1 MFNQVTRTLSLVAF
15 SAAVTIGAFA
25 QAAGGTSTAAA
36 TPAAGPAA
44 SAPATTAG
52 PVPTKVG
59 VINIRAVIG
68 ATNEGRRD
76 FEALTKKF
84 EPKSKEIEGLRTEVE
99 TLKGQLQNQQDKL
112 NDAERTTRVRTL
124 EQKQK
129 ALERNVED
137 ARSDFEKEQN
147 ELVQRIGTK
156 LMQVVD
162 SYAKQNN
169 LAMVVDASGDGAVL
183 WASEKVN
190 ISQPV
195 LDLYNQQSGV
205 PAPAANAPS
214 AQRPPTAAPP
224 KKPTTTNP
232 PKPTSNQPK

>member
-1 MFNQVTRTLSLVAF
+1 MLNKVTKTLSLVAL
-15 SAAVTIGAFA
+15 SAVAFA
-25 QAAGGTSTAAA
+25 QAGGT
-36 TPAAGPAA
+36 AAGAPSTTAA
-44 SAPATTAG
+44 SAPASSAPAATTG
-52 PVPTKVG
+52 PAPTKVG

-68 ATNEGRRD
+68 STNEGRRD

-84 EPKSKEIEGLRTEVE
+84 EPKSKEIEGLRNEVE
-99 TLKGQLQNQQDKL
+99 SLEAQLQTQQDKL
-112 NDAERTTRVRTL
+112 NETERATRMRTL

-137 ARSDFEKEQN
+137 ARGDFEKEQN

-162 SYAKQNN
+162 QFAKQNN
-169 LAMVVDASGDGAVL
+169 FAMVVNAGGDGDVL
-183 WASEKVN
+183 WASERVN

-195 LDLYNQQSGV
+195 LDLYNQQSGI

-214 AQRPPTAAPP
+214 AQRPANPPPAP
-224 KKPTTTNP
+224 KKPTTTG
-232 PKPTSNQPK
+232 NQPR